1 MNRWVEAA
9 RPRTLPLALASIMLG
24 NMLAYSQGTF
34 DWIIAIL
41 AILTTVALQVLS
53 NFANDFGDSMNG
65 VDNQDRKVALRAV
78 QTGKINREEMK
89 KVVVLTATLSFFM
102 GVGLLA
108 YSLQDASWDIWMK
121 FLGLGIA
128 CIAAAIAY
136 TVGKRP
142 YGYMGLGDLS
152 VFLFFGLVGTMGSYF
167 LQTKTLPW
175 HIALP
180 AAGCGLLSVAVLNL
194 NNLRDLENDK
204 RTGKYSIPVRI
215 GKTLGFYYQKALL
228 FIGIL
233 PFASYHLIAYQVG
246 ASTTSNMLILLG
258 YYPIIIMLREL
269 NPNMTP
275 AEIDPFLKKTALRT
289 LLLILLFG
297 ISEIIQSSYQY
308 P

>member
-9 RPRTLPLALASIMLG
+9 RPRTLPLAVASIMLG
-24 NMLAYSQGTF
+24 NMLAYSKGTF

-89 KVVVLTATLSFFM
+89 KVVVLTATLSFLM

-108 YSLQDASWDIWMK
+108 YSLKGATWDIWMK
-121 FLGLGIA
+121 FLGLGVA

-136 TVGKRP
+136 TVGKKP

-152 VFLFFGLVGTMGSYF
+152 VFIFFGLVGTLGSYF

-215 GKTLGFYYQKALL
+215 GKSLGFYYQKALL

-246 ASTTSNMLILLG
+246 ASTTGNLLILLG

-269 NPNMTP
+269 NPNMSP
-275 AEIDPFLKKTALRT
+275 AEIDPYLKKTALRT

-297 ISEIIQSSYQY
+297 ISEIIQ
-308 P
+308 